1 MLSALIIDDEDK
13 VRETIKH
20 MLSVYCPNINVIG
33 EANSVQSGYNK
44 IMELKPD
51 VVFLDIKMPDGT
63 GFELLKKFEK
73 IDFYFIVITAFE
85 EFAIQSFKVSALDYL
100 LKPIDSTD
108 LMNAVVK
115 LTKVIDSDETKIRLN
130 TLISNIESGKNE
142 SKKIVI
148 KTLDG
153 VFVAQSEEIVRC
165 ESDNNY
171 TVIHFKDTTKILV
184 SKTLKEFDDL
194 LTPLSF
200 IRCHQSHLINTKY
213 IVKYIK
219 FPNAVLLLTDGTS
232 IPISIRKK
240 EAIERL
246 VKSKLA

>member
-1 MLSALIIDDEDK
+1 MLSALIVDDEDK

-20 MLSVYCPNINVIG
+20 MLSVYCPNINVVG
-33 EANSVQSGYNK
+33 EANSVQSGYNG
-44 IMELKPD
+44 IIELKPD

-100 LKPIDSTD
+100 LKPIDATD

-153 VFVAQSEEIVRC
+153 VFVVQSDEIVRC

-184 SKTLKEFDDL
+184 SKTLKEFDDI

-200 IRCHQSHLINTKY
+200 VRCHQSHLINTKY

-219 FPNAVLLLTDGTS
+219 FPNAVLLLTDDTS
-232 IPISIRKK
+232 IPISVRKK

>member
-13 VRETIKH
+13 VRESLKH
-20 MLSVYCPNINVIG
+20 MLSAYCPNVKVVG

-44 IMELKPD
+44 IIELKPD

-63 GFELLKKFEK
+63 GFELLKKFEN
-73 IDFYFIVITAFE
+73 IDFYFIVITAYE

-100 LKPIDSTD
+100 LKPVDSTD
-108 LMNAVVK
+108 LINAVVK
-115 LTKVIDSDETKIRLN
+115 LTKVIDSDETKLRLN

-153 VFVAQSEEIVRC
+153 VFVVQSDEIIRC

-171 TVIHFKDTTKILV
+171 TIIHFRDTSKILV
-184 SKTLKEFDDL
+184 SKTLKDFDEI

-200 IRCHQSHLINTKY
+200 VRCHQSHLVNTKF
-213 IVKYIK
+213 INKYTK
-219 FPNAVLLLTDGTS
+219 FPNPVLLLTDGAA
-232 IPISIRKK
+232 IPISARKK
-240 EAIERL
+240 EAVERI
-246 VKSKLA
+246 VKNKLG

>member
-13 VRETIKH
+13 VRETLMH
-20 MLSVYCPNINVIG
+20 MLSAYCPTIKVIG
-33 EANSVQSGYNK
+33 EANNVQSGYDL
-44 IMELKPD
+44 IIESKPD

-63 GFELLKKFEK
+63 GFELLKKFDK
-73 IDFYFIVITAFE
+73 IDFYFIIITAFE

-100 LKPIDSTD
+100 LKPVDPTD

-115 LTKVIDSDETKIRLN
+115 LTKIIDSDETKVRLN
-130 TLISNIESGKNE
+130 ALISNIESERND

-153 VFVAQSEEIVRC
+153 VFVVQSDEIVRC

-171 TVIHFKDTTKILV
+171 TIIYFKDTTKILV

-213 IVKYIK
+213 IVKYTK
-219 FPNAVLLLTDGTS
+219 YPNAVLILTDGIS
-232 IPISIRKK
+232 IPVSVRKK
-240 EAIERL
+240 EAVERL
-246 VKSKLA
+246 VKNKLG